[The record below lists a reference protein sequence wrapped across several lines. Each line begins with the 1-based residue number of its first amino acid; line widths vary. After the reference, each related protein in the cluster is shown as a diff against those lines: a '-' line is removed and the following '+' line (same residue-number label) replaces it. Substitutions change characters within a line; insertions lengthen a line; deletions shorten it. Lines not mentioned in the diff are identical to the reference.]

1 LIEGDVFEQD
11 RKEIDKAIVAARAAF
26 RDAMGTR
33 TPGLDCRW
41 VVTFGPLA
49 DDPAADACRARSYFD
64 RRPLKEP
71 TE

>member
-33 TPGLDCRW
+33 TLDCQW

-49 DDPAADACRARSYFD
+49 DHPAADACRARSYFD
-64 RRPLKEP
+64 RHPLKEP